1 MLLYQK
7 KKYYLV
13 IEDSYIIDKNKKKI
27 ALVKKN
33 VLFDQVKCTEIIQN
47 EEYCK
52 VSKYNFKG
60 YIAKKSIW
68 GISDSK

>member
-7 KKYYLV
+7 KILLV
-13 IEDSYIIDKNKKKI
+13 IEDSYIIDKKKKI

-33 VLFDQVKCTEIIQN
+33 VLFDQIKCNEIIQN

-52 VSKYNFKG
+52 VSK
-60 YIAKKSIW
+60 
-68 GISDSK
+68 